1 MPSSHS
7 TDPDPDP
14 QTDPE
19 TDRLRRVNV
28 LLEQALALPPG
39 QHEHWLRTLPPD
51 ASEFAQALR
60 DLLAR
65 AAVET
70 DTFMRKPVAIA
81 TGADID
87 TPLDHPGDA
96 VGPYRL
102 LRELGAG
109 GMATVWLAERS
120 DGSWQRQVALKL
132 PRTQGAPGLAERMA
146 RERDILGSLTHPN
159 IARLYDAGIT
169 EGGRP
174 YLAMEVVEGAA
185 IDVHAREHG
194 LSAAARLRLFRQV
207 LQAAS
212 YAHARLVVHRDLKP
226 SNILVTPTGDV
237 RLLDFG
243 VARLLG
249 DDAAIDTPL
258 TQRVGRAMTPDYA
271 SPEQI
276 RGEALTVGSDVYSLG
291 VVLYEL
297 LTQQRPYALKRRT
310 AAALEEAIVDAD
322 VPPAS
327 TRVAA
332 DRALARALRGDI
344 DTILA
349 KALKK
354 NPAERYASVEA
365 LAADIDRH
373 LAGLPVLARPD
384 SFGYRA
390 AKFVR
395 RHRTPL
401 LAAALAGAAVLAG
414 VVGTVQQSRRAEQQ
428 AQLAQAQRDR
438 ALRELGFAEASEE
451 FMRFLISEGAEQP
464 LTMRDLLARASESAR
479 VQFADDPTLRARMQ
493 LMLADLYGELTDY
506 DHAEQLLLEAR
517 AGSPKPGSLP
527 LQTAAES
534 VAVQVDCTLAGL
546 YAANGRYDEA
556 KALFDAAQARLR
568 ALPDPDDAA
577 PLACHVQRSVM
588 YRNTG
593 DAAASLA
600 DTQAAIAL
608 IGKPRPGMRWLAL
621 SLDAS
626 LGDVYAM
633 TGRRAEAIA
642 IYERSLKALERMGRG
657 QTTATVSLRNN
668 LAVHLS
674 RTGQLLRAADVYRDA
689 LRHAAEGRSG
699 ALQTNYGRT
708 LLELGRI
715 DEAMPLFEQALIEHA
730 RNDDQRGIAYTR
742 LGIAQARCGR
752 PDAGGCEAA
761 IAEAAA
767 LLRSVLPAGHS
778 GLAHIDRLAA
788 QAAMNRGQP
797 EQARAHLNSAL
808 ALLDAAKDGS
818 PLRVPVLA
826 ELARVEQDLGDA
838 TAARQHADAAVATAR
853 EAAKGI
859 THAQSVGVALLAAA
873 IVDAAQGD
881 AGGGKLALRE
891 AVEQLRGSVGEDAP
905 ATREATAR
913 LAALT

>member
-7 TDPDPDP
+7 ADPDPDP
-14 QTDPE
+14 D

-39 QHEHWLRTLPPD
+39 QRERWLCTLPPD
-51 ASEFAQALR
+51 ASEFAQVLR

-70 DTFMRKPVAIA
+70 DTFMRRPVAIV

-87 TPLDHPGDA
+87 TPLDHPGDT

-109 GMATVWLAERS
+109 GMATVWLAERT

-169 EGGRP
+169 PGGRP
-174 YLAMEVVEGAA
+174 YLAMEVVDGVT
-185 IDVHAREHG
+185 IDAHARERG
-194 LSAAARLRLFRQV
+194 LSAADRLRLFRQV

-226 SNILVTPTGDV
+226 SNILVTPAGDV

-243 VARLLG
+243 VARLLAE
-249 DDAAIDTPL
+249 DAAIDTPL

-276 RGEALTVGSDVYSLG
+276 RGEAVTVGSDVYSLG

-297 LTQQRPYALKRRT
+297 LTQQRPYAPKRRT

-322 VPPAS
+322 VPLSS
-327 TRVAA
+327 TRVGAN
-332 DRALARALRGDI
+332 RALARALRGDI

-395 RHRTPL
+395 RHRTPV

-428 AQLAQAQRDR
+428 ALLAQAQRDR

-451 FMRFLISEGAEQP
+451 FMRFVISEGAEQP
-464 LTMRDLLARASESAR
+464 LPMRELLARASASAR

-493 LMLADLYGELTDY
+493 LMLADLYGELSDH

-517 AGSPKPGSLP
+517 AVSPKPGSLP

-534 VAVQVDCTLAGL
+534 VAVQVDCTLAGM
-546 YAANGRYDEA
+546 YAGNGRHHEA
-556 KALFDAAQARLR
+556 QALFDAAQARLR

-577 PLACHVQRSVM
+577 PLTCHIQRSVL

-600 DTQAAIAL
+600 DIHAAIAL
-608 IGKPRPGMRWLAL
+608 IGKPRPGMRWLAIH
-621 SLDAS
+621 LDTS

-633 TGRRAEAIA
+633 TGRHAEAIA
-642 IYERSLKALERMGRG
+642 IYERSLKALERLGRG
-657 QTTATVSLRNN
+657 QTTATMALRNN

-674 RTGQLLRAADVYRDA
+674 RTGQLLRAADVYRDG

-699 ALQTNYGRT
+699 TLQTNYGRT

-715 DEAMPLFEQALIEHA
+715 DEAMPLFERALIEHV
-730 RNDDQRGIAYTR
+730 RNDDRRGIAYTQ
-742 LGIAQARCGR
+742 LGIAQARCSQ
-752 PDAGGCEAA
+752 PAAGGCEAA
-761 IAEAAA
+761 IAGAAA

-778 GLAHIDRLAA
+778 GLAIIDRLAA
-788 QAAMNRGQP
+788 QAAMLRGEP
-797 EQARAHLNSAL
+797 GQAQAHLRSAL
-808 ALLDAAKDGS
+808 ALLDAARDGS
-818 PLRVPVLA
+818 LLRIPVLA
-826 ELARVEQDLGDA
+826 ELARAEQALGDSA
-838 TAARQHADAAVATAR
+838 AARQHADAAMAAAR
-853 EAAKGI
+853 QAAEGI
-859 THAQSVGVALLAAA
+859 PHAQPLGVALLAAA
-873 IVDAAQGD
+873 VVDAAEGD
-881 AGGGKLALRE
+881 ASGARVALRK

-905 ATREATAR
+905 ATREARER